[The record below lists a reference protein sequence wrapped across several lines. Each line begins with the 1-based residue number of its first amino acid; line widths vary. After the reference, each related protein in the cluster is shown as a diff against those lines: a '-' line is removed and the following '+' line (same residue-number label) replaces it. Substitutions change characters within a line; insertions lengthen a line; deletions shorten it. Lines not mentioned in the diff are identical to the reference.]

1 MTIEEMKQ
9 VILKDEETKHL
20 KVTGLDVLKV
30 YQYLEYKHHLNQD
43 PNFTPKL
50 ITSPYIEFILEPTP
64 KKKLSIKQEKI
75 KKYMDIFESEVHI
88 QEASLQTFNLTTQSR
103 KDAFE
108 LATTFIDLY
117 KSKKHPKGLYIYG
130 KYGSGKSYLLS
141 ALASELTELGH
152 IVMLT
157 YMPDLVRS
165 MKGGLQAFDLEK
177 RINTL
182 KQVDVLM
189 LDDIGGEF
197 SSAWFRDEILMPI
210 IQYRLSANLPTC
222 FSSNYSLRELTETLS
237 VSNASEDNRIKAAR
251 LVRRIH
257 DMTHVI
263 KLSDT
268 YKNEDSVV

>member
-20 KVTGLDVLKV
+20 NLTGLDVLKV
-30 YQYLEYKHHLNQD
+30 YQYLEYKHNPNQD
-43 PNFTPKL
+43 LNYTPKL
-50 ITSPYIEFILEPTP
+50 ITTPYIEFVLKPTP

-88 QEASLQTFNLTTQSR
+88 QDASLKTFNLTTPSR
-103 KDAFE
+103 KEAFL
-108 LATTFIDLY
+108 LASTFLNLY
-117 KSKKHPKGLYIYG
+117 KSKKHPKGLYVYG

-141 ALASELTELGH
+141 ALAFELTELGH

-177 RINTL
+177 RINIL

-189 LDDIGGEF
+189 FDDIGGEF

-210 IQYRLSANLPTC
+210 VQYRLSANLPTC

-251 LVRRIH
+251 LVRRIN

-268 YKNEDSVV
+268 YKNEDSVL

>member
-20 KVTGLDVLKV
+20 NLTGLDVLKV
-30 YQYLEYKHHLNQD
+30 YQYLEYKHNPDQD
-43 PNFTPKL
+43 PNYTPKL
-50 ITSPYIEFILEPTP
+50 ITSPYIEFVLEPTP
-64 KKKLSIKQEKI
+64 KKKLAIKQEKI

-88 QEASLQTFNLTTQSR
+88 QEASLKTFNLTTPSR
-103 KDAFE
+103 KEAFE
-108 LATTFIDLY
+108 LARTFLDLY
-117 KSKKHPKGLYIYG
+117 KNKKHPKGLYIYG

-165 MKGGLQAFDLEK
+165 IKGGLQAFDLEK
-177 RINTL
+177 RINIL

-268 YKNEDSVV
+268 YKNEDSVL

>member
-20 KVTGLDVLKV
+20 NLTGLDVLKV

-88 QEASLQTFNLTTQSR
+88 QEASLKTFNLTTQSR

>member
-20 KVTGLDVLKV
+20 NLTGLDVLKV
-30 YQYLEYKHHLNQD
+30 YQYLEYKHDPNQD
-43 PNFTPKL
+43 PNYTPKL
-50 ITSPYIEFILEPTP
+50 ITSPYIEFVLEPTP

-88 QEASLQTFNLTTQSR
+88 QEASLKTFNLTTPSR

-108 LATTFIDLY
+108 LASTFIDLY

-141 ALASELTELGH
+141 ALATELTALGH

-177 RINTL
+177 RINIL

>member
-20 KVTGLDVLKV
+20 NLTGLDVLKV
-30 YQYLEYKHHLNQD
+30 YQYLEYKHNPDQD
-43 PNFTPKL
+43 PNYTPKL
-50 ITSPYIEFILEPTP
+50 ITSPYIEFVLEPTP

-88 QEASLQTFNLTTQSR
+88 QEASLKTFNLTTQSR
-103 KDAFE
+103 KEAFL
-108 LATTFIDLY
+108 LASTFLDLY
-117 KSKKHPKGLYIYG
+117 KSKKHPKGLYVYG

-141 ALASELTELGH
+141 ALAFELTELGH

-177 RINTL
+177 RINIL

-189 LDDIGGEF
+189 FDDIGGEF

-210 IQYRLSANLPTC
+210 VQYRLSANLPTC

-251 LVRRIH
+251 LVRRIN

-268 YKNEDSVV
+268 YKNEDSVL

>member
-20 KVTGLDVLKV
+20 NLTGLDVLKV
-30 YQYLEYKHHLNQD
+30 YQYLEYKHNPDQDLNY
-43 PNFTPKL
+43 TPKL
-50 ITSPYIEFILEPTP
+50 ITSPYIEFVLKPTP
-64 KKKLSIKQEKI
+64 RKKLSIKQEKI

-88 QEASLQTFNLTTQSR
+88 QEASLKTFNLTTPSR
-103 KDAFE
+103 KEAFE
-108 LATTFIDLY
+108 LASTFLDLY
-117 KSKKHPKGLYIYG
+117 KSKKHPKGLYVYG

-141 ALASELTELGH
+141 ALAFELTELGH

-177 RINTL
+177 RINIL

-251 LVRRIH
+251 LVRRIN

-268 YKNEDSVV
+268 YKNEDSVL